1 MRSWKY
7 NLKGNALLAVITA
20 TTCQPFL
27 LLGYDQGAMSGIIG
41 ANNAFRRDFSH
52 PNPDMLGNITAIFD
66 IGCVLGS
73 LLCYFIGDK
82 LGRRRMLMLGETVM
96 VLGAVIHA
104 SSYSIAQLLVD
115 RVVAGVGTGINS
127 STAPAFLSECAPASI
142 RGGLLTLQG
151 TVTNLGV
158 VIAFWTAYATS
169 SYDSSFQWR
178 FPLAFQSV
186 FAVLLVFQIIGL
198 PESPRWLVGHDRSI
212 EAGPVIAAIA
222 GKPNDDE
229 SVTRTNA
236 AGGPFR
242 FQELFTW
249 GKTQNLRRL
258 ILAISVQLGQQFT
271 GSNMINYYTPVIFQ
285 SSMGLDRHLA
295 LLLGGAAMC
304 TYLVGSIIP
313 GFLMDRYGRRVLLMV
328 CSAGL
333 SLCFVGVTAML
344 SVGTT
349 SSGYGAT
356 AFIFLF
362 QLVRGIGW
370 LPVPWFYPSELA
382 TPRIRS
388 QIAAIATAWNWMA
401 IFAVVKFVPIAF
413 ANIQWRTFIIFAV
426 LNASFIPIIYFFY
439 PETKGLELE
448 DLPLLFEKGGITGGV
463 FSSKG
468 GRTVQSGQHA
478 WNSSPPVINL
488 DLSGEALHDDKVHDE
503 EGNSVDKEAA
513 GLAV

>member
-1 MRSWKY
+1 
-7 NLKGNALLAVITA
+7 
-20 TTCQPFL
+20 
-27 LLGYDQGAMSGIIG
+27 MSGIIG
-41 ANNAFRRDFSH
+41 ANNVFGRDFNH
-52 PNPDMLGNITAIFD
+52 PSPDMLGNITAIFD

-82 LGRRRMLMLGETVM
+82 LGRRRMLMLGGTVM

-104 SSYSIAQLLVD
+104 SSYTIAQLLVS

-169 SYDSSFQWR
+169 SYESSFQWR

-186 FAVLLVFQIIGL
+186 FAVLLVLQIIGL
-198 PESPRWLVGHDRSI
+198 PESPRWLVAHDRSI

-229 SVTRTNA
+229 SVTRTVLNIQKA
-236 AGGPFR
+236 LYEERRGGPFR

-313 GFLMDRYGRRVLLMV
+313 VFLMDRYGRRVLLMA

-333 SLCFVGVTAML
+333 SLCFVGVTVML
-344 SVGTT
+344 SIGTT

-388 QIAAIATAWNWMA
+388 QIAAIATSWNWMA
-401 IFAVVKFVPIAF
+401 VFAVVKFAPIAF

-426 LNASFIPIIYFFY
+426 LNASFIPMIYFFY

-448 DLPLLFEKGGITGGV
+448 DLPLLFEKGRYHGRCILV
-463 FSSKG
+463 KG
-468 GRTVQSGQHA
+468 RKDGPT
-478 WNSSPPVINL
+478 W
-488 DLSGEALHDDKVHDE
+488 
-503 EGNSVDKEAA
+503 AA
-513 GLAV
+513 CLE